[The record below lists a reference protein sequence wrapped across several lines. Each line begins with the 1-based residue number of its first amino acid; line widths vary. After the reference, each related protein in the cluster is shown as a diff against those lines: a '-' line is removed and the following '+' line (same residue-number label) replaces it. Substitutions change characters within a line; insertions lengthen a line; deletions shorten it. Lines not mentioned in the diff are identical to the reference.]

1 MERLGVYSD
10 FHKNIESSAA
20 FLRNTKEN
28 TVLVNSI
35 MHEKEAGGEEKNFQE
50 YLKNAYGMQLQD
62 LAWGRVVQKGQNS
75 EADEEP
81 GAKRYGKSAARI
93 GEDVLMCAFAEIP
106 TAVEL
111 FQKARNMDWRNVE
124 ERTFVAGGKI
134 FDFTV

>member
-1 MERLGVYSD
+1 MEKLGVYSD

-28 TVLVNSI
+28 NVLVNPAVG
-35 MHEKEAGGEEKNFQE
+35 EKEATGEEKNFQE
-50 YLKNAYGMQLQD
+50 YLKNAYGMHLQD
-62 LAWGRVVQKGQNS
+62 LTWGRVIQKGEN
-75 EADEEP
+75 A
-81 GAKRYGKSAARI
+81 
-93 GEDVLMCAFAEIP
+93 LMCAFAEIP

-124 ERTFVAGGKI
+124 ERTFAAGGKI

>member
-10 FHKNIESSAA
+10 FHKNIEASAA
-20 FLRNTKEN
+20 FLRDAKESN
-28 TVLVNSI
+28 VLVNP
-35 MHEKEAGGEEKNFQE
+35 MMREKEVAEEEKNFRE
-50 YLKNAYGMQLQD
+50 YLNSAYGMQLQD

-81 GAKRYGKSAARI
+81 GAKRYGKSAVRI

-106 TAVEL
+106 TAIEL

-124 ERTFVAGGKI
+124 ERTFATGGKI